1 MVVVPAL
8 IPATTPVGLTLAI
21 AELLLLQ
28 TPPGT
33 IFDNTVIE
41 PVQMLPEPVID
52 PADGAAV
59 TVMVSRAAA
68 VPQLLVTA

>member
-1 MVVVPAL
+1 MVEPAL
-8 IPATTPVGLTLAI
+8 IPPTTPVGLTLAI

-33 IFDNTVIE
+33 MSDNTVIE
-41 PVQMLPEPVID
+41 PVQMLPEPVMD
-52 PADGAAV
+52 PADGAAF
-59 TVMVSRAAA
+59 TVIVSRAAD